1 LTELKINKKQRSQIR
16 GNGYTHT
23 KTWVEAKKN
32 RIIFIYVFATFPEI
46 AAIAGGIFEYFRI
59 KDWEGA
65 CDLALALWACFSLLW
80 IIAIVYYKHLRYN
93 ASVTY
98 EMYKTEQLMYD
109 EKELVFA
116 FTDFGEQE
124 LCTYHIPYTQIDE
137 LKDYPNVSM
146 IKVVGKFSFE
156 IMNDTRNSVYNKDN
170 ENTEKLCIGY
180 YYEEFDNFKR
190 KLEEKTGLQ
199 FITEEF

>member
-1 LTELKINKKQRSQIR
+1 
-16 GNGYTHT
+16 
-23 KTWVEAKKN
+23 VEAKTK
-32 RIIFIYVFATFPEI
+32 RIIFIYICAAIPEIVGIVGGIYEFFRSHDVEETYFATLI
-46 AAIAGGIFEYFRI
+46 MWLGT
-59 KDWEGA
+59 
-65 CDLALALWACFSLLW
+65 ALVPWC
-80 IIAIVYYKHLRYN
+80 IAIIYHKHLRYN
-93 ASVTY
+93 SIVTY

-116 FTDFGEQE
+116 FTDFGETE

-146 IKVVGKFSFE
+146 IKVVGRFSFE
-156 IMNDTRNSVYNKDN
+156 IMNDTRNAVYNKDN

-180 YYEEFDNFKR
+180 YYEGFDTFKS